1 MLHAKFSNMA
11 CGKFKFTNYTNFVHI
26 YALFSQTRSHILT
39 SHEEA
44 IGLGVVLF
52 P

>member
-1 MLHAKFSNMA
+1 MLHAKFSNMLVVSLSSQI
-11 CGKFKFTNYTNFVHI
+11 TPNFVHI